1 MPTHPPTNKVVQRTW
16 LVWAWS
22 FGINTALVLVLSV
35 QDYYLGRSEGS
46 HPNFWRILLPGLVS
60 FWIYAALTPPVLWL
74 CWNYP
79 IQRKRFFSRLSLHF
93 AASLLFT
100 IIHVTLRI
108 LIYPRIG
115 AKVIGLTPA
124 VWKMMFLYFAFDN
137 IVNTY
142 AMIAFL
148 GHMML
153 SYHELRARE
162 LRSAQLEGKLA
173 KAQLS
178 MLKMQLQP
186 HFLFNT
192 LHTIATLVDDEP
204 RLARQ
209 MIARLGD
216 FLSLQPAAPLGP
228 EPQPES
234 PLELTLAVALLKGEK
249 FDLVV
254 QKTTELGVTSIQPVV
269 TERADVRVR
278 DNQDAIK
285 RVTRWQRIAL
295 EAAKQS
301 GRARVPDF
309 LSPIDLPSLLENPF
323 AQAEETESLDRL
335 CLMFSEHDGEPLSQT
350 LAGQSAPPARVMAL
364 VGAEGG
370 WTDNEIEQTRAAGW
384 SVVTLSGRT
393 MRAETAAIAVVA
405 LLQNLLG
412 DLD

>member
-1 MPTHPPTNKVVQRTW
+1 MATHPTTNKVVQKTW
-16 LVWAWS
+16 LLWAWS
-22 FGINTALVLVLSV
+22 FGINTALVLVFSV

-60 FWIYAALTPPVLWL
+60 FWIYAAMTPPVLLL

-192 LHTIATLVDDEP
+192 LNAVS
-204 RLARQ
+204 A
-209 MIARLGD
+209 
-216 FLSLQPAAPLGP
+216 
-228 EPQPES
+228 
-234 PLELTLAVALLKGEK
+234 LT
-249 FDLVV
+249 
-254 QKTTELGVTSIQPVV
+254 
-269 TERADVRVR
+269 R
-278 DNQDAIK
+278 DHP
-285 RVTRWQRIAL
+285 
-295 EAAKQS
+295 EAAEDMLVRLSDLLRRTLDNDAEQEVPL
-301 GRARVPDF
+301 RAELEF
-309 LSPIDLPSLLENPF
+309 L
-323 AQAEETESLDRL
+323 
-335 CLMFSEHDGEPLSQT
+335 
-350 LAGQSAPPARVMAL
+350 GQYL
-364 VGAEGG
+364 
-370 WTDNEIEQTRAAGW
+370 EIEQVRFADRLKIDLNPDPETLDALVPNMFLQPLVENALRHGIGRKAQGGRLQMRSWREDSDLIVSVQDSGPGFPSDPKTPMEEGIGLTNTRSRLQHLHPGNHQIKFTNARDGGAL
-384 SVVTLSGRT
+384 VTLRIPFRT
-393 MRAETAAIAVVA
+393 VAPSQIPSDEAIEI
-405 LLQNLLG
+405 
-412 DLD
+412 

>member
-1 MPTHPPTNKVVQRTW
+1 MATHPTTNKVVQKTW
-16 LVWAWS
+16 LLWAWS
-22 FGINTALVLVLSV
+22 FGINTALVLVFSV

-100 IIHVTLRI
+100 IVHVTLRI

-192 LHTIATLVDDEP
+192 LNAVS
-204 RLARQ
+204 A
-209 MIARLGD
+209 
-216 FLSLQPAAPLGP
+216 
-228 EPQPES
+228 
-234 PLELTLAVALLKGEK
+234 LT
-249 FDLVV
+249 
-254 QKTTELGVTSIQPVV
+254 
-269 TERADVRVR
+269 R
-278 DNQDAIK
+278 DHP
-285 RVTRWQRIAL
+285 
-295 EAAKQS
+295 EAAEDMLVRLSDLLRRTLDNDAEQEVPL
-301 GRARVPDF
+301 RAELEF
-309 LSPIDLPSLLENPF
+309 L
-323 AQAEETESLDRL
+323 
-335 CLMFSEHDGEPLSQT
+335 
-350 LAGQSAPPARVMAL
+350 GQYL
-364 VGAEGG
+364 
-370 WTDNEIEQTRAAGW
+370 EIEQVRFADRLKIDLNPDPETLDALVPNMFLQPLVENALRHGIGRKAQGGRLQMRSWREDSDLLVSVQDSGPGFPSDAKTPMEEGIGLTNTRSRLQHLHPGNHQIEFTNARDGGAL
-384 SVVTLSGRT
+384 VTLRIPFRT
-393 MRAETAAIAVVA
+393 VAPSQIPSDEAIEI
-405 LLQNLLG
+405 
-412 DLD
+412 

>member
-1 MPTHPPTNKVVQRTW
+1 MATYPPNNKVVQRTW
-16 LVWAWS
+16 LLWAWS

-46 HPNFWRILLPGLVS
+46 HPDFWRILLAGLAS

-108 LIYPRIG
+108 LVYPRMGRKII
-115 AKVIGLTPA
+115 ALTPA
-124 VWKMMFLYFAFDN
+124 TWKTMFLYFAFDN

-153 SYHELRARE
+153 SYYELRARE

-192 LHTIATLVDDEP
+192 LNAVS
-204 RLARQ
+204 A
-209 MIARLGD
+209 
-216 FLSLQPAAPLGP
+216 
-228 EPQPES
+228 
-234 PLELTLAVALLKGEK
+234 LTH
-249 FDLVV
+249 
-254 QKTTELGVTSIQPVV
+254 
-269 TERADVRVR
+269 
-278 DNQDAIK
+278 DNP
-285 RVTRWQRIAL
+285 
-295 EAAKQS
+295 EAAEDMLVRLSDLLRRTLDNDAEQEVPL
-301 GRARVPDF
+301 RAELEF
-309 LSPIDLPSLLENPF
+309 L
-323 AQAEETESLDRL
+323 
-335 CLMFSEHDGEPLSQT
+335 
-350 LAGQSAPPARVMAL
+350 GQYL
-364 VGAEGG
+364 
-370 WTDNEIEQTRAAGW
+370 EIEQVRFADRLKVNLEPATETLDALVPNMFLQPLVENALRHGIGRKAQGGSLEMRSWRDADDLMVSVSDTGPGFPVGGGASVSEGIGLSNTRSRLQHLHPGKHRISFSNAPGGGA
-384 SVVTLSGRT
+384 VVTLRIPFRT
-393 MRAETAAIAVVA
+393 QAPANAPGEEAIEI
-405 LLQNLLG
+405 
-412 DLD
+412 

>member
-22 FGINTALVLVLSV
+22 FGINTALVLLLSV

-192 LHTIATLVDDEP
+192 LNAVS
-204 RLARQ
+204 A
-209 MIARLGD
+209 
-216 FLSLQPAAPLGP
+216 
-228 EPQPES
+228 
-234 PLELTLAVALLKGEK
+234 LT
-249 FDLVV
+249 
-254 QKTTELGVTSIQPVV
+254 
-269 TERADVRVR
+269 R
-278 DNQDAIK
+278 DHP
-285 RVTRWQRIAL
+285 
-295 EAAKQS
+295 EAAEDMLVRLSDLLRRTLDNDAEQEVPL
-301 GRARVPDF
+301 RAELEF
-309 LSPIDLPSLLENPF
+309 L
-323 AQAEETESLDRL
+323 
-335 CLMFSEHDGEPLSQT
+335 
-350 LAGQSAPPARVMAL
+350 GQYL
-364 VGAEGG
+364 
-370 WTDNEIEQTRAAGW
+370 EIEQVRFADRLKVDLNPDPDTLDALVPNMFLQPLVENALHHGIGRKAQGGRLEMRSWREAGDLLVSVQDSGPGFPSYSRTPMEEGIGLSNTRSRLQHLHPGNHQIKFANAPGGGA
-384 SVVTLSGRT
+384 VVTLRIPFRT
-393 MRAETAAIAVVA
+393 VVPTQIPSDEAI
-405 LLQNLLG
+405 
-412 DLD
+412 DI

>member
-1 MPTHPPTNKVVQRTW
+1 MATYPPTNKVVQRTW
-16 LVWAWS
+16 LLWAWS
-22 FGINTALVLVLSV
+22 FGINTALVLVLSA

-46 HPNFWRILLPGLVS
+46 HPNFWRILLAGLVS

-115 AKVIGLTPA
+115 AKVIAVTPA
-124 VWKMMFLYFAFDN
+124 VWKTMFLYFAFDN

-192 LHTIATLVDDEP
+192 LNAVS
-204 RLARQ
+204 A
-209 MIARLGD
+209 
-216 FLSLQPAAPLGP
+216 
-228 EPQPES
+228 
-234 PLELTLAVALLKGEK
+234 LT
-249 FDLVV
+249 
-254 QKTTELGVTSIQPVV
+254 
-269 TERADVRVR
+269 R
-278 DNQDAIK
+278 DHP
-285 RVTRWQRIAL
+285 
-295 EAAKQS
+295 EAAEDMLVRLSDLLRRTLDNDAEQEVPL
-301 GRARVPDF
+301 RAELEF
-309 LSPIDLPSLLENPF
+309 L
-323 AQAEETESLDRL
+323 
-335 CLMFSEHDGEPLSQT
+335 
-350 LAGQSAPPARVMAL
+350 GQYL
-364 VGAEGG
+364 
-370 WTDNEIEQTRAAGW
+370 EIEQVRFADRLKVDLNPDPETLDALVPNMFLQPLVENALRHGIGRKAQGGRLEMRAWREESDLLVSVQDSGPGFPSDARTPMEEGIGLTNTRSRLQHLHPGNHQIKFTNAQGGGA
-384 SVVTLSGRT
+384 VVTLRIPFRT
-393 MRAETAAIAVVA
+393 VVPMQTPSDEAI
-405 LLQNLLG
+405 
-412 DLD
+412 DI

>member
-108 LIYPRIG
+108 LLYPRMG
-115 AKVIGLTPA
+115 AKVIAVTQPA
-124 VWKMMFLYFAFDN
+124 VWKTMFLYFAFDN

-192 LHTIATLVDDEP
+192 LNAVS
-204 RLARQ
+204 A
-209 MIARLGD
+209 
-216 FLSLQPAAPLGP
+216 
-228 EPQPES
+228 
-234 PLELTLAVALLKGEK
+234 LT
-249 FDLVV
+249 
-254 QKTTELGVTSIQPVV
+254 
-269 TERADVRVR
+269 R
-278 DNQDAIK
+278 DHP
-285 RVTRWQRIAL
+285 
-295 EAAKQS
+295 EAAEDMLVRLSDLLRRTLDNDAEQEVPL
-301 GRARVPDF
+301 RAELEF
-309 LSPIDLPSLLENPF
+309 L
-323 AQAEETESLDRL
+323 
-335 CLMFSEHDGEPLSQT
+335 
-350 LAGQSAPPARVMAL
+350 GQYL
-364 VGAEGG
+364 
-370 WTDNEIEQTRAAGW
+370 EIEQVRFADRLKVHLEPAAETLDALVPNMFLQPLVENALRHGIGRKAQGGSLEMRSWRDADDLMVSVRDTGPGFPSGGEAFVAEGIGLSNTRSRLQHLHPGKHNISFTNAPEGGAL
-384 SVVTLSGRT
+384 VTLRIPFRT
-393 MRAETAAIAVVA
+393 QVAADSPADEAI
-405 LLQNLLG
+405 NI
-412 DLD
+412 

>member
-1 MPTHPPTNKVVQRTW
+1 MATHPTTNKVVQKTW
-16 LVWAWS
+16 LLWAWS
-22 FGINTALVLVLSV
+22 FGINTALVLVFSV

-100 IIHVTLRI
+100 IVHVTLRI

-192 LHTIATLVDDEP
+192 LNAVS
-204 RLARQ
+204 A
-209 MIARLGD
+209 
-216 FLSLQPAAPLGP
+216 
-228 EPQPES
+228 
-234 PLELTLAVALLKGEK
+234 LT
-249 FDLVV
+249 
-254 QKTTELGVTSIQPVV
+254 
-269 TERADVRVR
+269 R
-278 DNQDAIK
+278 DHP
-285 RVTRWQRIAL
+285 
-295 EAAKQS
+295 EAAEDMLVRLSDLLRRTLDNDAEQEVPL
-301 GRARVPDF
+301 RAELEF
-309 LSPIDLPSLLENPF
+309 L
-323 AQAEETESLDRL
+323 
-335 CLMFSEHDGEPLSQT
+335 
-350 LAGQSAPPARVMAL
+350 GQYL
-364 VGAEGG
+364 
-370 WTDNEIEQTRAAGW
+370 EIEQVRFADRLKIDLNPDPETLDALVPNMFLQPLVENALRHGIGRKAQGGRLQMRSWREDSDLLVSVQDSGPGFPSDAKTPMEEGIGLTNTRSRLQHLHPGNHQIKFTNARDGGAL
-384 SVVTLSGRT
+384 VTLRIPFRT
-393 MRAETAAIAVVA
+393 VAPGQIPSDEAIEI
-405 LLQNLLG
+405 
-412 DLD
+412 

>member
-1 MPTHPPTNKVVQRTW
+1 MATHPTTNKVVQKTW
-16 LVWAWS
+16 LLWAWS
-22 FGINTALVLVLSV
+22 FGINTALVLVFSV

-100 IIHVTLRI
+100 IVHVTLRI

-192 LHTIATLVDDEP
+192 LNAVS
-204 RLARQ
+204 A
-209 MIARLGD
+209 
-216 FLSLQPAAPLGP
+216 
-228 EPQPES
+228 
-234 PLELTLAVALLKGEK
+234 LT
-249 FDLVV
+249 
-254 QKTTELGVTSIQPVV
+254 
-269 TERADVRVR
+269 R
-278 DNQDAIK
+278 DHP
-285 RVTRWQRIAL
+285 
-295 EAAKQS
+295 EAAEDMLVRLSDLLRRTLDNDAEQEVPL
-301 GRARVPDF
+301 RAELEF
-309 LSPIDLPSLLENPF
+309 L
-323 AQAEETESLDRL
+323 
-335 CLMFSEHDGEPLSQT
+335 
-350 LAGQSAPPARVMAL
+350 GQYL
-364 VGAEGG
+364 
-370 WTDNEIEQTRAAGW
+370 EIEQVRFADRLKIDLNPDPETLDALVPNMFLQPLVENALRHGIGRKAQGGRLQMRSWREDSDLLVSVQDSGPGFPSDAKTPMEEGIGLTNTRSRLQHLHPGNHQIKFTNARDGGAL
-384 SVVTLSGRT
+384 VTLRIPFRT
-393 MRAETAAIAVVA
+393 VAPSQIPSDEAIEI
-405 LLQNLLG
+405 
-412 DLD
+412 